1 MTLDTKEDALEVA
14 IGGLPRV
21 VEAILA
27 APAEARTKALD
38 AAAGSYRQTAQQ
50 LGYSQSE
57 EQEWVH
63 AIMYRLRTEVITQE
77 FAGHKIHRGARAQG
91 DVASFRDAD
100 DCPNS
105 SLGLP

>member
-1 MTLDTKEDALEVA
+1 MTLDIKEDALEVA

-50 LGYSQSE
+50 LGYSQSQ

-77 FAGHKIHRGARAQG
+77 FAGHKIQSE
-91 DVASFRDAD
+91 DDAPSVEAPSTV
-100 DCPNS
+100 PNDQ
-105 SLGLP
+105 